1 MTEEPKIYKSIQEA
15 LLDYAKESKKNYNES
30 MSAPVTIPDWK
41 EPTAEELNGISLE
54 QLIRDDLLVELKE
67 QHNEQMNVVLL
78 HPEVYKY
85 LTRKSYKKIKR
96 KLSYDVYY
104 WSNEGYRVSKYFES
118 SKKARNYVNY
128 IHNSGLMKDGDY
140 VRMEKTFCYREHSPR
155 HKWFYI
161 SEDPNHFLCVEKW

>member
-1 MTEEPKIYKSIQEA
+1 MTEEPTTAQE
-15 LLDYAKESKKNYNES
+15 L
-30 MSAPVTIPDWK
+30 
-41 EPTAEELNGISLE
+41 EELFGKVDFE
-54 QLIRDDLLVELKE
+54 KLIRDDIIKE
-67 QHNEQMNVVLL
+67 GAEEFQRQYDKHLMTTLYGSSFADMVMKKQ
-78 HPEVYKY
+78 
-85 LTRKSYKKIKR
+85 YKKIKR

-104 WSNEGYRVSKYFES
+104 WSNEGYRVSRYFES

-128 IHNSGLMKDGDY
+128 IHNSDLMENGGY

>member
-1 MTEEPKIYKSIQEA
+1 MTEPQQI
-15 LLDYAKESKKNYNES
+15 
-30 MSAPVTIPDWK
+30 
-41 EPTAEELNGISLE
+41 
-54 QLIRDDLLVELKE
+54 IRDDLIKELKE
-67 QHNEQMNVVLL
+67 QHNEQMTAVLL

-85 LTRKSYKKIKR
+85 LTRKQYKKIKR

-118 SKKARNYVNY
+118 SKKTRNYVNY
-128 IHNSGLMKDGDY
+128 IHNSGLMENGGY

-155 HKWFYI
+155 HKWYYI

>member
-1 MTEEPKIYKSIQEA
+1 MTEPQQI
-15 LLDYAKESKKNYNES
+15 
-30 MSAPVTIPDWK
+30 
-41 EPTAEELNGISLE
+41 
-54 QLIRDDLLVELKE
+54 IRDDLIKELKE
-67 QHNEQMNVVLL
+67 QHNEQMNAVLL

-96 KLSYDVYY
+96 KLSYDVWY

-140 VRMEKTFCYREHSPR
+140 VRMEKTWCYREHSPR
-155 HKWFYI
+155 HKWYYI
-161 SEDPNHFLCVEKW
+161 SEDPNHFLCVEKY

>member
-1 MTEEPKIYKSIQEA
+1 MTEEQVSRT
-15 LLDYAKESKKNYNES
+15 
-30 MSAPVTIPDWK
+30 MSRIK
-41 EPTAEELNGISLE
+41 
-54 QLIRDDLLVELKE
+54 VELSKATE
-67 QHNEQMNVVLL
+67 RTLFGR
-78 HPEVYKY
+78 KY
-85 LTRKSYKKIKR
+85 NSKKIKR

-104 WSNEGYRVSKYFES
+104 WTKTDRVSKYFES
-118 SKKARNYVNY
+118 AKKAKNYVNY

>member
-1 MTEEPKIYKSIQEA
+1 MTEPQQI
-15 LLDYAKESKKNYNES
+15 
-30 MSAPVTIPDWK
+30 
-41 EPTAEELNGISLE
+41 
-54 QLIRDDLLVELKE
+54 IRDDLIKELKE
-67 QHNEQMNVVLL
+67 QHNEQMTAVLL

-85 LTRKSYKKIKR
+85 LTRKQYKKIKR

-118 SKKARNYVNY
+118 SKKTRNYVNY
-128 IHNSGLMKDGDY
+128 IHNSDLMENGGY

-155 HKWFYI
+155 HKWYYI

>member
-1 MTEEPKIYKSIQEA
+1 MMTEKPITAKDIEEA
-15 LLDYAKESKKNYNES
+15 FGKVDFEKLIGDDILKEG
-30 MSAPVTIPDWK
+30 
-41 EPTAEELNGISLE
+41 AEEFQRQYDKHLMTILYGSSFANYVMKK
-54 QLIRDDLLVELKE
+54 Q
-67 QHNEQMNVVLL
+67 
-78 HPEVYKY
+78 
-85 LTRKSYKKIKR
+85 YKKIKR

-128 IHNSGLMKDGDY
+128 IHNSDLMENGGY

-155 HKWFYI
+155 HKWYYI

>member
-1 MTEEPKIYKSIQEA
+1 MMTDKPTTAQE
-15 LLDYAKESKKNYNES
+15 L
-30 MSAPVTIPDWK
+30 
-41 EPTAEELNGISLE
+41 EELFGKVDFE
-54 QLIRDDLLVELKE
+54 KLIRDEILKE
-67 QHNEQMNVVLL
+67 GAEEFQRQYDKHLMTILYGSSFANYVMKKQ
-78 HPEVYKY
+78 
-85 LTRKSYKKIKR
+85 YKKIKR

>member
-1 MTEEPKIYKSIQEA
+1 MIDPQE
-15 LLDYAKESKKNYNES
+15 
-30 MSAPVTIPDWK
+30 I
-41 EPTAEELNGISLE
+41 
-54 QLIRDDLLVELKE
+54 IRDDLIKELKE
-67 QHNEQMNVVLL
+67 QHNEQMTAVLL

-85 LTRKSYKKIKR
+85 LTRKSHKKIKR
-96 KLSYDVYY
+96 RLYYNVYY

-128 IHNSGLMKDGDY
+128 IHNSDLMENGGY

>member
-54 QLIRDDLLVELKE
+54 QLIRDDLIKELKE
-67 QHNEQMNVVLL
+67 QHNEQMNAVLL

-96 KLSYDVYY
+96 RLSYDVYY
-104 WSNEGYRVSKYFES
+104 WTKTDRVSKYFES
-118 SKKARNYVNY
+118 AKKAKNYVNY